1 MLHIVFFA
9 RVKEELGCSGLELS
23 YSEDCNTVGAL
34 KEQLCRRENGS
45 WREVLS
51 EDNLICAV
59 NHTVATDTIVLAD
72 SDEVAF
78 YPPVTGG

>member
-1 MLHIVFFA
+1 MLRIVFFA
-9 RVKEELGCSGLELS
+9 RVKEELGCSGLELH
-23 YSEDCNTVGAL
+23 YSESCNTVGAL
-34 KEQLCRRENGS
+34 KEQLCQRESGS
-45 WREVLS
+45 WREILS

-59 NHTVATDTIVLAD
+59 NHTVANDTVVIAD